1 MSTQEFKLNSGFTY
15 LVILAV
21 LVALGVAGRLLPHP
35 PNFTPMA
42 AIALFA
48 GFIFVKRYMSVI
60 AVVSVML
67 LTDYFAFGFLSPDWF
82 ASKSMWVV
90 YLALLFP
97 IVFRSFL
104 QKKLGVLRIAGAAL
118 ASSTVFFLA
127 TNFAV
132 WAFSPMYD
140 LAGEKTWSGLMLCY
154 TMAIPFFQNTIAGDL
169 MWSGVIFGAYF
180 AVRNFSNLQVLTEKN
195 NVLYSAN

>member
-1 MSTQEFKLNSGFTY
+1 MEIQEYKLNKSFNY

-21 LVALGVAGRLLPHP
+21 LIALGVAGRLLPHP

-48 GFIFVKRYMSVI
+48 GFIFLKRYMAVI
-60 AVVSVML
+60 AVVVIML
-67 LTDYFAFGFLSPDWF
+67 LTDYFAFGYLSAEWF

-97 IVFRSFL
+97 IVFKNFL
-104 QKKLGVLRIAGAAL
+104 QKKLGLFRVAGAAL
-118 ASSTVFFLA
+118 ASSTVFFIA

-132 WAFSPMYD
+132 WAFSPMY
-140 LAGEKTWSGLMLCY
+140 EKTLEGLVLCY
-154 TMAIPFFQNTIAGDL
+154 TMAIPFFQNTVAGDL
-169 MWSGVIFGAYF
+169 IWSGVIFGTYF
-180 AVRNFSNLQVLTEKN
+180 VLRNYSNLQIFKQKDTLIFN
-195 NVLYSAN
+195 

>member
-1 MSTQEFKLNSGFTY
+1 MSTKEHKLNSGFTY

-21 LVALGVAGRLLPHP
+21 LIALGVAGRLLPHP

-48 GFIFVKRYMSVI
+48 GFIFMKRYM
-60 AVVSVML
+60 AVVAVVAAML
-67 LTDYFAFGFLSPDWF
+67 LTDYFAFGYLSPDWF
-82 ASKSMWVV
+82 ASKSMIVV

-97 IVFRSFL
+97 IVFRGFL

-118 ASSTVFFLA
+118 ASSTVFFVA

-132 WAFSPMYD
+132 WAFSPMY
-140 LAGEKTWSGLMLCY
+140 EKTFAGLVLCY
-154 TMAIPFFQNTIAGDL
+154 TMAIPFFQNTIAGDM
-169 MWSGVIFGAYF
+169 MWSGVIFGSYF
-180 AVRNFSNLQVLTEKN
+180 ALRHFSKLRVLTEKN
-195 NVLYSAN
+195 DVLYSAN

>member
-1 MSTQEFKLNSGFTY
+1 MVNQEQKLKSSFSY

-21 LVALGVAGRLLPHP
+21 LIALGVAGRLLPHP

-48 GFIFVKRYMSVI
+48 GFIFIKRYM
-60 AVVSVML
+60 AVVAVISTML
-67 LTDYFAFGFLSPDWF
+67 LCDYFAFGSLSVSWF
-82 ASKSMWVV
+82 GSKSMFVV

-97 IVFRSFL
+97 IVFKNFL
-104 QKKLGVLRIAGAAL
+104 QKKLGVLRIFGAAI

-132 WAFSPMYD
+132 WAFSPMY
-140 LAGEKTWSGLMLCY
+140 EKTFEGLVLCY
-154 TMAIPFFQNTIAGDL
+154 TMAIPFFQNTVAGDL
-169 MWSGVIFGAYF
+169 IWSGVIFGTYF
-180 AVRNFSNLQVLTEKN
+180 ALRNYSNLQIFKQKDTLIFH
-195 NVLYSAN
+195 

>member
-1 MSTQEFKLNSGFTY
+1 MVNQEQKFNSSFSY

-21 LVALGVAGRLLPHP
+21 LIAVGVAGRLLPHP

-48 GFIFVKRYMSVI
+48 GFIFIKRYM
-60 AVVSVML
+60 AVVAVISTML
-67 LTDYFAFGFLSPDWF
+67 LCDYFAFGSLSASWF
-82 ASKSMWVV
+82 GSKSMFVV

-97 IVFRSFL
+97 IVFKNFL
-104 QKKLGVLRIAGAAL
+104 QKKLGVLRIFGAAI

-132 WAFSPMYD
+132 WAFSPMY
-140 LAGEKTWSGLMLCY
+140 EKTLEGLVLCY

-169 MWSGVIFGAYF
+169 IWSGVIFGAYL
-180 AVRNFSNLQVLTEKN
+180 VLRNYSNLQIFKQKDTLIFH
-195 NVLYSAN
+195 

>member
-1 MSTQEFKLNSGFTY
+1 MSTQEHKLNSGFTY

-21 LVALGVAGRLLPHP
+21 LIALGVAGRLLPHP

-48 GFIFVKRYMSVI
+48 GFIFMKKYM
-60 AVVSVML
+60 AVVAVVAVML
-67 LTDYFAFGFLSPDWF
+67 LTDYFAFGYLSPDWF
-82 ASKSMWVV
+82 ASKSMMVV

-97 IVFRSFL
+97 IVFRGFL

-118 ASSTVFFLA
+118 ASSTVFFVA

-132 WAFSPMYD
+132 WAFSPMY
-140 LAGEKTWSGLMLCY
+140 EKTWAGLVLCY
-154 TMAIPFFQNTIAGDL
+154 TMAIPFFQNTIAGDI
-169 MWSGVIFGAYF
+169 MWSGIVFGSYF
-180 AVRNFSNLQVLTEKN
+180 ALRHFSKLRVLTEKN
-195 NVLYSAN
+195 DVLYTAN

>member
-1 MSTQEFKLNSGFTY
+1 MINQEQKLKSSFSY

-21 LVALGVAGRLLPHP
+21 LIALGVAGRLLPHP

-48 GFIFVKRYMSVI
+48 GFIFIKRYM
-60 AVVSVML
+60 AVVAVISTML
-67 LTDYFAFGFLSPDWF
+67 LCDYFAFGSLSVSWF
-82 ASKSMWVV
+82 GSKSMFVV

-97 IVFRSFL
+97 IVFKNFL
-104 QKKLGVLRIAGAAL
+104 QKKLGVLRIFGAAI

-132 WAFSPMYD
+132 WAFSPMY
-140 LAGEKTWSGLMLCY
+140 EKTLEGLVLCY
-154 TMAIPFFQNTIAGDL
+154 TMAIPFFQNTVAGDL
-169 MWSGVIFGAYF
+169 IWSGVIFGTYLAL
-180 AVRNFSNLQVLTEKN
+180 RNYSNLQIFKQKDTLIFH
-195 NVLYSAN
+195 

>member
-1 MSTQEFKLNSGFTY
+1 MFNQEQKLKSSFSY

-21 LVALGVAGRLLPHP
+21 LIALGVAGRLLPHP

-48 GFIFVKRYMSVI
+48 GFIFIKRYM
-60 AVVSVML
+60 AVVAVISTML
-67 LTDYFAFGFLSPDWF
+67 LCDYFAFGSLSVSWF
-82 ASKSMWVV
+82 GSKSMFVV

-97 IVFRSFL
+97 IVFKNFL
-104 QKKLGVLRIAGAAL
+104 QKKLGVLRIFGAAI

-132 WAFSPMYD
+132 WAFSPMY
-140 LAGEKTWSGLMLCY
+140 EKTLEGLVLCY
-154 TMAIPFFQNTIAGDL
+154 TMAIPFFQNTVAGDL
-169 MWSGVIFGAYF
+169 IWSGVIFGTYL
-180 AVRNFSNLQVLTEKN
+180 VLRNYSNLQIFKQKDTLIFH
-195 NVLYSAN
+195 

>member
-1 MSTQEFKLNSGFTY
+1 MEIQEYKLNKSFNY

-21 LVALGVAGRLLPHP
+21 LIALGVAGRLLPHP

-48 GFIFVKRYMSVI
+48 GFIFLKRYMAVI
-60 AVVSVML
+60 AVVVIML
-67 LTDYFAFGFLSPDWF
+67 LTDYFAFGYLSAEWF

-97 IVFRSFL
+97 IVFKNFL
-104 QKKLGVLRIAGAAL
+104 QKKLGLFRVAGAAL
-118 ASSTVFFLA
+118 ASSTVFFIA

-132 WAFSPMYD
+132 WAFSPMY
-140 LAGEKTWSGLMLCY
+140 EKTLEGIVLCY
-154 TMAIPFFQNTIAGDL
+154 TMAIPFFKNTVAGDL
-169 MWSGVIFGAYF
+169 IWSGVIFGTYF
-180 AVRNFSNLQVLTEKN
+180 LLRNYSNLQIFKQKDTLIFH
-195 NVLYSAN
+195 

>member
-1 MSTQEFKLNSGFTY
+1 MFNQEQKLKSSFSY

-21 LVALGVAGRLLPHP
+21 LIALGVAGRLLPHP

-48 GFIFVKRYMSVI
+48 GFIFIKRYLAVFAVI
-60 AVVSVML
+60 STML
-67 LTDYFAFGFLSPDWF
+67 LCDYFAFGSLSASWF
-82 ASKSMWVV
+82 GSKSMFVV

-97 IVFRSFL
+97 IVFKNFL
-104 QKKLGVLRIAGAAL
+104 QKKLGVLRIFGAAI

-132 WAFSPMYD
+132 WAFSPMY
-140 LAGEKTWSGLMLCY
+140 EKTLEGLVLCY

-169 MWSGVIFGAYF
+169 IWSGVIFGAYL
-180 AVRNFSNLQVLTEKN
+180 VLRNYSNLQIFKQKDTLIFH
-195 NVLYSAN
+195 

>member
-1 MSTQEFKLNSGFTY
+1 MVDQEQKFNSSFSY

-21 LVALGVAGRLLPHP
+21 LIALGVAGRLLPHP

-48 GFIFVKRYMSVI
+48 GFIFIKRYM
-60 AVVSVML
+60 AVVAVISTML
-67 LTDYFAFGFLSPDWF
+67 LCDYFAFGSLSASWF
-82 ASKSMWVV
+82 GSKSMFVV

-97 IVFRSFL
+97 IVFKNLL
-104 QKKLGVLRIAGAAL
+104 QKKLGVLRIFGAAI

-132 WAFSPMYD
+132 WAFSPMY
-140 LAGEKTWSGLMLCY
+140 EKTLEGLVLCY
-154 TMAIPFFQNTIAGDL
+154 TMAIPFFQNTVAGDL
-169 MWSGVIFGAYF
+169 IWSGAIFGTYF
-180 AVRNFSNLQVLTEKN
+180 ALRNYSNLQIFKKKDTLIFN
-195 NVLYSAN
+195 